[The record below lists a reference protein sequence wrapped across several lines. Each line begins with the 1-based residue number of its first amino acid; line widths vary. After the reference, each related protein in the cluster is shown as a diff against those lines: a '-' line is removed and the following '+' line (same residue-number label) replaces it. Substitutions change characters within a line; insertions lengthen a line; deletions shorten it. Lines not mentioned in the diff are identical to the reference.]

1 MKKILLMLLHIIV
14 IGAAAFVVVYS
25 LFFTEVPNYNR
36 VMKSVVV
43 LVGYLYAMVKVM
55 GKSLGTNYR
64 KYEKDYEDIVG
75 GTFSED
81 KKNYKKLL
89 QATVYYNQD
98 EYNKAHRTLDELA
111 KKCMRAKDYSA
122 VYMFKALCY
131 ADENKNEQAIEAY
144 QKVVQYDMANS
155 RAWSNMGL
163 CYMGIGKMQEAFDS
177 YSNAIKH
184 NPENELAYSNMA
196 YFLIKVGEPEGALA
210 HALKALE
217 LNATVY
223 QAMSNA
229 AIAYKMMGDDEN
241 AEKFCKMYG
250 VNGGNAKELRSV
262 LETM

>member
-1 MKKILLMLLHIIV
+1 MKKVLITLLNIIV
-14 IGAAAFVVVYS
+14 IGVSVFIVIYS
-25 LFFTEVPNYNR
+25 LLFEEIPDYRRLV
-36 VMKSVVV
+36 KSVVI
-43 LVGYLYAMVKVM
+43 LVGYLYGIAKVS
-55 GKSLGTNYR
+55 GEPVGRGYKR
-64 KYEKDYEDIVG
+64 YEEDYKDIVG

-98 EYNKAHRTLDELA
+98 EYKKAHRTLDELE

-163 CYMGIGKMQEAFDS
+163 CYMKIGKMQEAFDS